1 MQKHNNFLTRN
12 HFFKI
17 AFAVSSS
24 LVLTSC
30 ATVSVMERLDY
41 SPPKILISDSLIAYG
56 YAKNPIP
63 QLENALIV
71 VGKQYNYLIEA
82 DQQEGNNNILK
93 DTVTQ
98 LDLKALSI
106 TPAGISRTGDFR
118 IHQKDQKDGF
128 HETLAINFNKALPE
142 VSTAEKQRLEQL
154 NFNCFANTA
163 TQSYDCSRRVEY
175 TLSPIKKTNQ
185 DSQLQHTFKSPI
197 QLELSTDRSAAV
209 NAVSKAPYVLL
220 LPITTVVDVVTLP
233 IQYAL
238 FMKAFSHGHH

>member
-1 MQKHNNFLTRN
+1 MQKRNNFLTRI
-12 HFFKI
+12 FFKI

-24 LVLTSC
+24 LALTSC

-63 QLENALIV
+63 QHENALIV

-82 DQQEGNNNILK
+82 DQQESNNNILK

>member
-1 MQKHNNFLTRN
+1 MQKCNNFLTPN

-24 LVLTSC
+24 LALTSC

-56 YAKNPIP
+56 YAKSPIP
-63 QLENALIV
+63 QHENALIV

-82 DQQEGNNNILK
+82 DQQESNNILK

-106 TPAGISRTGDFR
+106 TPAGISGSGDFR
-118 IHQKDQKDGF
+118 IHQKDGF

-209 NAVSKAPYVLL
+209 NAISKAPYVLL